1 MITKIRNEGGN
12 FYENQNDGRTR
23 SACGNGN
30 PASGTGVFQS
40 YPDEATIRQD
50 IQNGTAYLVELDGI
64 VAACATIAFTPD
76 ENYTTMVSGQWLSDR
91 PYAVIHRIAVDDKL
105 KGRGIAGWILEQA
118 EHLCRQRGVESLKI
132 DTHQDNT
139 SMRRLLEKQNYH
151 YCGVIQLHRD
161 LSLRVAYEKRLDKK

>member
-1 MITKIRNEGGN
+1 
-12 FYENQNDGRTR
+12 
-23 SACGNGN
+23 
-30 PASGTGVFQS
+30 
-40 YPDEATIRQD
+40 
-50 IQNGTAYLVELDGI
+50 
-64 VAACATIAFTPD
+64 
-76 ENYTTMVSGQWLSDR
+76 MVSGQWLTDR

-118 EHLCRQRGVESLKI
+118 EYLCRQRGVESLKI

>member
-1 MITKIRNEGGN
+1 MSPKTYPEMLAYKGQSLIVT
-12 FYENQNDGRTR
+12 DGTTLLG
-23 SACGNGN
+23 ADDK
-30 PASGTGVFQS
+30 AGVA
-40 YPDEATIRQD
+40 EIMAM
-50 IQNGTAYLVELDGI
+50 
-64 VAACATIAFTPD
+64 AAWLLSHPEEEHAPIAIAFTPD
-76 ENYTTMVSGQWLSDR
+76 ENYTTMVSGQWLTDR

-118 EHLCRQRGVESLKI
+118 EYLCRQRGVESLKI

>member
-1 MITKIRNEGGN
+1 MKIRATEERDLPAVMEILHQAHAYFKAQGID
-12 FYENQNDGRTR
+12 QWQDG
-23 SACGNGN
+23 
-30 PASGTGVFQS
+30 

-76 ENYTTMVSGQWLSDR
+76 ENYTTMVSGQWLTDR

-118 EHLCRQRGVESLKI
+118 EYLCRQRGVESLKI

>member
-1 MITKIRNEGGN
+1 
-12 FYENQNDGRTR
+12 
-23 SACGNGN
+23 
-30 PASGTGVFQS
+30 
-40 YPDEATIRQD
+40 
-50 IQNGTAYLVELDGI
+50 
-64 VAACATIAFTPD
+64 
-76 ENYTTMVSGQWLSDR
+76 MVSGQWLTDR

>member
-1 MITKIRNEGGN
+1 MKIRVTEERDLPAVMEILRQAQAYFKVQGID
-12 FYENQNDGRTR
+12 QWQDG
-23 SACGNGN
+23 
-30 PASGTGVFQS
+30 

-76 ENYTTMVSGQWLSDR
+76 ENYTTMVSGQWL
-91 PYAVIHRIAVDDKL
+91 IDDKL

-118 EHLCRQRGVESLKI
+118 EYLCRQRGVESLKI

-139 SMRRLLEKQNYH
+139 SMRRLLEKQNYQ